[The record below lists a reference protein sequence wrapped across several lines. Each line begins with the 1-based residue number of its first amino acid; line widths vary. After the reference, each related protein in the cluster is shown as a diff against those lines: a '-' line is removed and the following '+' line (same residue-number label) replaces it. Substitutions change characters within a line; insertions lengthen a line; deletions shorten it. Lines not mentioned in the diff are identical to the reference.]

1 MECQSSLLGEPHL
14 SAKESY
20 LGKSVDLLPSS
31 EESDAGSAGA
41 CGSIC
46 SGVGEDRGQGAGTG
60 PAETVWADLAGCGGV
75 GCGSLGGVT
84 GLWKTSSSVLAN
96 PPCAVSACSRAQEV
110 TLVSG

>member
-1 MECQSSLLGEPHL
+1 M
-14 SAKESY
+14 
-20 LGKSVDLLPSS
+20 DLLASS

-46 SGVGEDRGQGAGTG
+46 SGVDEDRGQGAGTRAAG
-60 PAETVWADLAGCGGV
+60 TVWADLAGCGGA
-75 GCGSLGGVT
+75 GCGSLGGVA
-84 GLWKTSSSVLAN
+84 GLWKTSSSILAT